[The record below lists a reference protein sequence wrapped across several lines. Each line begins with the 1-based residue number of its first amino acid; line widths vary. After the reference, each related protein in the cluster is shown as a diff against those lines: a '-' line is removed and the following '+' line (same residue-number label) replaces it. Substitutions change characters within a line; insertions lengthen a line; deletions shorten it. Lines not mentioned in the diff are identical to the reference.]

1 MSFNQTRYILKY
13 RQEHYS
19 QLSVDLPK
27 EVKEELVAIC
37 KRDGI
42 TIKQFILDA
51 IESKKKENTKCNS
64 HKK

>member
-1 MSFNQTRYILKY
+1 MAFDKNKYILQY

-27 EVKEELVAIC
+27 EIKEKLVKIC
-37 KRDGI
+37 NEDGI

-51 IESKKKENTKCNS
+51 IESKEKERKGS
-64 HKK
+64 HK

>member
-1 MSFNQTRYILKY
+1 MAFDKKKYILQY

-27 EVKEELVAIC
+27 EIKEKLVQIC
-37 KRDGI
+37 NEDGI

-51 IESKKKENTKCNS
+51 IESKEKERKCS
-64 HKK
+64 HK

>member
-1 MSFNQTRYILKY
+1 MAFNQSEYILKY

-27 EVKEELVAIC
+27 EIKQEIVDIC

-42 TIKQFILDA
+42 TIKQFILNA
-51 IESKKKENTKCNS
+51 LESKKKETKKP
-64 HKK
+64 HK